1 MKVIEYKNKKL
12 KLPYDL
18 AAGETSTE
26 MVTRQNPFSGQSIEL
41 PEFAAVIYDKTIEL
55 NLKAERKDSATGQPP
70 GISEHQDDWQLV
82 RNGINLT
89 VLRKRIYGPVRLM
102 KFITVSIKEIQADKT
117 HRLDAKYWIKK
128 KKKRKQQASNKLDS
142 LSQR

>member
-1 MKVIEYKNKKL
+1 MEMEFKIRYRIDGDIPINPAWIRDQLNLSVQALQKEINKKL

-18 AAGETSTE
+18 KDGELSTE
-26 MVTRQNPFSGQSIEL
+26 MVTRQNPFSGQSIQL

-82 RNGINLT
+82 RNGIDFFREHFAREYM
-89 VLRKRIYGPVRLM
+89 VL
-102 KFITVSIKEIQADKT
+102 
-117 HRLDAKYWIKK
+117 LD
-128 KKKRKQQASNKLDS
+128 
-142 LSQR
+142 